1 MEYISTRGKVAGI
14 GFVEAV
20 LMGLADDGGLL
31 VPKHI
36 PQVSQDTL
44 AQWQQLSYPE
54 LALEIFSLYIDGEIP
69 REDLKQLV
77 NDSYATF
84 RDQEVTPLRKVK
96 DNLHV
101 LELFH
106 GPTFAFK
113 DIALQFLGNLYSY
126 ISRKQNSII
135 HILGATSGDTGAS
148 AIEGVRGKEGI
159 KICILHPNGKVSK
172 VQELQMTTV
181 DDANVL
187 NLSVEGNFDDC
198 QRIIKELFADVA
210 FKQEYHL
217 RAINSINFA
226 RILAQTVYYFYAY
239 FQLANQGAVAG
250 AVNFSVPTGNFG
262 DIFAGFLAKKM
273 GLPVGKLILA
283 TNENNIL
290 ERFVNEGIYQ
300 PGEFHMTYSPSMDI
314 QVASNFERYLYY
326 LQGEDAAS
334 VASLMDSFRQEGRI
348 TVSGDRLTQVQRDFT
363 AASVENDDCLATI
376 GQVHD
381 DFGYL
386 LDPHTACGVAA
397 ADRFT
402 AKGEVTVALA
412 TAHPA
417 KFNEAIELIQIEQTF
432 PPQIQALFD
441 KPQHQKLVDGSNDAV
456 KEELLKFF

>member
-1 MEYISTRGKVAGI
+1 M
-14 GFVEAV
+14 
-20 LMGLADDGGLL
+20 
-31 VPKHI
+31 
-36 PQVSQDTL
+36 
-44 AQWQQLSYPE
+44 
-54 LALEIFSLYIDGEIP
+54 
-69 REDLKQLV
+69 
-77 NDSYATF
+77 
-84 RDQEVTPLRKVK
+84 
-96 DNLHV
+96 
-101 LELFH
+101 
-106 GPTFAFK
+106 
-113 DIALQFLGNLYSY
+113 
-126 ISRKQNSII
+126 
-135 HILGATSGDTGAS
+135 
-148 AIEGVRGKEGI
+148 
-159 KICILHPNGKVSK
+159 
-172 VQELQMTTV
+172 
-181 DDANVL
+181 
-187 NLSVEGNFDDC
+187 
-198 QRIIKELFADVA
+198 
-210 FKQEYHL
+210 
-217 RAINSINFA
+217 
-226 RILAQTVYYFYAY
+226 
-239 FQLANQGAVAG
+239 
-250 AVNFSVPTGNFG
+250 
-262 DIFAGFLAKKM
+262 
-273 GLPVGKLILA
+273 ILA